1 MIPDSLKDHAIAECL
16 RYVWIGVAALCIAF
30 GLGAVIVVV
39 LRYLCGGSME
49 VVSLMGALLLACAG
63 ARLLNKE
70 L

>member
-1 MIPDSLKDHAIAECL
+1 MIPNSLKDRALAECL

-39 LRYLCGGSME
+39 SRYLCGGSME
-49 VVSLMGALLLACAG
+49 VVHLVESVLLACAG